1 MKEVKNIASL
11 TEKYW
16 AGATTLKEEQI
27 LRDHYSSKRDI
38 SSPESALFSFMKQEQ
53 TVTYSKTV
61 QMPQASKNRWTM
73 RLLSIAAVG
82 LVLMVSWFGMNQMNK
97 ANNEVVIDDPELAM
111 EITKEAFA
119 LLNGKMGKSKAVIRE
134 NIAHLDKTFIFKN

>member
-1 MKEVKNIASL
+1 MNDGHNIASL

-16 AGATTLKEEQI
+16 AGDTTLQEEQI
-27 LRDHYSSKRDI
+27 LREHYSSEEGI

-53 TVTYSKTV
+53 AVTYAKTV
-61 QMPQASKNRWTM
+61 QMPKARKNKWTT

-82 LVLMVSWFGMNQMNK
+82 LVLMGSWYGLNQASKADNK
-97 ANNEVVIDDPELAM
+97 VVIDDPQLAM

-134 NIAHLDKTFIFKN
+134 NIAHLDKTFIFKK

>member
-1 MKEVKNIASL
+1 MKEVHNIASL

-16 AGATTLKEEQI
+16 AGDTSLEEEQA
-27 LRDHYSSKRDI
+27 LRKHYSSTGDI

-53 TVTYSKTV
+53 TVSYTKTV
-61 QMPQASKNRWTM
+61 QMPQSRKNKWTT

-82 LVLMVSWFGMNQMNK
+82 LVLMGSWYGLKQATKADNK
-97 ANNEVVIDDPELAM
+97 VVIDDPVLAM

>member
-1 MKEVKNIASL
+1 MKEGHNIAAL

-16 AGATTLKEEQI
+16 AGETTLDEEQI
-27 LRDHYSSKRDI
+27 LREHYNAADEI

-53 TVTYSKTV
+53 AVTYTKTV
-61 QMPQASKNRWTM
+61 QLPQARKNKWTT

-82 LVLMVSWFGMNQMNK
+82 LVLMGSWYGLKQANK
-97 ANNEVVIDDPELAM
+97 ADNNVVIDDPELAM

-119 LLNGKMGKSKAVIRE
+119 LLNGKMGKSKEIIRE